1 MNNTKARSFV
11 TLMVVIAVTA
21 FTLRFAIEQVIRTNI
36 TQNESNASATLKLI
50 ATALENFAKN
60 NSGKF
65 PESLALLTKTSPAY
79 LDKDYVGLSPMK
91 GYIYTCPKLDNSGYS
106 CYASPTHCNLTGK
119 KIYNITTGGLFVT
132 EECSEKKE

>member
-60 NSGKF
+60 NS
-65 PESLALLTKTSPAY
+65 
-79 LDKDYVGLSPMK
+79 
-91 GYIYTCPKLDNSGYS
+91 
-106 CYASPTHCNLTGK
+106 
-119 KIYNITTGGLFVT
+119 
-132 EECSEKKE
+132 